1 MPHSPVAIVTGASS
15 GIGRALA
22 RRLVDSGYRVALVS
36 RSELKLRAV
45 ADELGEERTFVWPC
59 DLKIA
64 EDASAMVNGI
74 VSEMGRLDVLA
85 NVAGMALLKPLSET
99 GLDEWQK
106 VMRINLTSVF
116 ITTRA
121 AWPTFEAQGGGMIVN
136 VSSMASRD
144 PFEGFGAY
152 GAAKAGVN
160 LLTLMTAREG
170 ASFGLRAV
178 CIAPGAVETPML
190 RSMFSESVIAPSKT
204 VKPERVAELISACI
218 DGEQPFEPGQTLR
231 VSQEGGCAG
240 LLRFD

>member
-1 MPHSPVAIVTGASS
+1 MPDSPVAIVTGASS

-22 RRLVDSGYRVALVS
+22 KRLVDAGYRVALVS

-45 ADELGEERTFVWPC
+45 ADELGEEKTFVWPC
-59 DLKIA
+59 DLKVA

-85 NVAGMALLKPLSET
+85 NVAGMAVLKPLAET
-99 GLDEWQK
+99 DLAQWQK
-106 VMRINLTSVF
+106 VLRVNLTSVF

-121 AWPTFEAQGGGMIVN
+121 AWPTFKAQGGGIIVN

-170 ASFGLRAV
+170 AAFGLRAV

-190 RSMFSESVIAPSKT
+190 RGMFSESVIAPSKT
-204 VKPERVAELISACI
+204 IKPEQVAELITDCI
-218 DGEQPFEPGQTLR
+218 EGKHPFESGETLR

-240 LLRFD
+240 LFKFD